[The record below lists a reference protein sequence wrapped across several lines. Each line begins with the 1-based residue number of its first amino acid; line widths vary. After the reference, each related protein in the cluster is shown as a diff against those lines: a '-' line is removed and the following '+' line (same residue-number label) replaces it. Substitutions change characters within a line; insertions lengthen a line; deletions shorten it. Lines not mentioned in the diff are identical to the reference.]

1 MLNLQESRTKV
12 LKNSFDTKM
21 AAKNKEYKR
30 RRIQFL
36 FEIRALYS
44 TASSLLPSFLW
55 LKGKNKLLSRNIR
68 LGIFHPCCSY
78 RPLGISSESLFL
90 TELINRP
97 KRFRCI
103 FIIQLGLYLN
113 GGKGWVVVHLL
124 FPSKFELFSS
134 AVDSIV

>member
-1 MLNLQESRTKV
+1 MT
-12 LKNSFDTKM
+12 
-21 AAKNKEYKR
+21 AKNKECKR

-36 FEIRALYS
+36 LEIKALHS
-44 TASSLLPSFLW
+44 TASPLLPSFLW
-55 LKGKNKLLSRNIR
+55 LKGIKNQWLSQNIR
-68 LGIFHPCCSY
+68 LGMFHTCCRY

-97 KRFRCI
+97 KRFRYI